1 MARWRQWGDLW
12 QVLPDGRPR
21 GLIEFIGGSY
31 LAATPQL
38 SYRRLMEALAQAGWQ
53 LHAWS
58 YVPGFD
64 HQQQAIAAWRRFRE
78 ARQNLGETWEGPTA
92 QAERPLRLGHS
103 LGCKLHLLA
112 PDGGRG
118 CLGLAALSFNNFSA
132 ERSVPLLAELGQQFN
147 FRSEFS
153 PSPQE
158 TLQQVANSY
167 RQSRNLLVRF
177 NRDGIDQSERL
188 LSVLQSRPGDR
199 SSLLELPGDHLTP
212 SSAGLRRQLL
222 GAWADDPSRQ
232 RAARRISAALSD
244 WADET

>member
-78 ARQNLGETWEGPTA
+78 ARQNLGETWEGPAA

-158 TLQQVANSY
+158 TLQQVASSY

-232 RAARRISAALSD
+232 RAAQRISAALSD
-244 WADET
+244 WADES